1 MHLPPNPQI
10 KNILDTGNFN
20 RARGMNIGQIIQ
32 TLQQS
37 GMQNVSEGAIR
48 SVCSEMTDDGVIYST
63 IDEDHFMSTWSD
75 EMRWDGIRC
84 DEMRCDVVWCME
96 STGLGSDVS
105 NQQV

>member
-63 IDEDHFMSTWSD
+63 IDEDHFMST
-75 EMRWDGIRC
+75 
-84 DEMRCDVVWCME
+84 
-96 STGLGSDVS
+96 
-105 NQQV
+105 